1 MEWRKNFLKLPLKT
15 AAGVQWISKA
25 MAVVAAVVLAAMMLL
40 TVADVIGRYFFSRPI
55 KGTWEL
61 VGMLLICAGTWGLA
75 YCQAEKAHISI
86 SIMYDLFP
94 RRVQAAMS
102 VVAYIIGL
110 GGFLL
115 ISRQTYLLAKKY
127 FLLTRG
133 NVTDTLELPYAPFIF
148 VLSLGAGMVTLML
161 LIDVVRYIA
170 EVIRK

>member
-1 MEWRKNFLKLPLKT
+1 MEWSNSLLRLPEKT
-15 AAGVQWISKA
+15 ASGVRWLSKA
-25 MAVVAAVVLAAMMLL
+25 MAVIAAIVLVAMMML

-75 YCQAEKAHISI
+75 YCQAQKAHISI
-86 SIMYDLFP
+86 SIMMDLFS
-94 RRVQAAMS
+94 RRVQAIMNT
-102 VVAYIIGL
+102 VACLIGL

-133 NVTDTLELPYAPFIF
+133 NVTDTLGLPYAPFIWA
-148 VLSLGAGMVTLML
+148 LSLGAGMLALML
-161 LIDVVRYIA
+161 LIDIVCYIA
-170 EVIRK
+170 EVTRK

>member
-1 MEWRKNFLKLPLKT
+1 MEWSNSLLKLPEKT
-15 AAGVQWISKA
+15 ASGVQWLSKA
-25 MAVVAAVVLAAMMLL
+25 MAVIAATVLAAMMML
-40 TVADVIGRYFFSRPI
+40 TVADVIGRYFFSHPI

-94 RRVQAAMS
+94 RRVQAVFSA
-102 VVAYIIGL
+102 VACLIGL
-110 GGFLL
+110 CGFFL
-115 ISRQTYLLAKKY
+115 ISRQTFLLAKKY

-133 NVTDTLELPYAPFIF
+133 NVTDTLELPYAPFLI
-148 VLSLGAGMVTLML
+148 VLSMGAGMVTLML

-170 EVIRK
+170 KVIRK